1 MARQKPCLGNNGP
14 CPTRALTRDNTG
26 RCDTCRT
33 ARDKARGSREARGYD
48 HAHRELRK
56 QYEPIVKAGNAT
68 CWRCGQPI
76 TPDADWDLGHQP
88 DRTQPAR
95 PEHIGR
101 ECPLGGNRATA
112 RTDRNQ

>member
-68 CWRCGQPI
+68 CAHCHQPI
-76 TPDADWDLGHQP
+76 APDADWDLGH
-88 DRTQPAR
+88 DTNRR
-95 PEHIGR
+95 HHGPEHAA
-101 ECPLGGNRATA
+101 CNRATQA
-112 RTDRNQ
+112 KRKTAGQGGG